1 MTGSNNG
8 FVGVTVDD
16 LLPYV
21 RDGLTCREVA
31 REFNRSRYA
40 LVMHLRKYG
49 LSFMDLQ
56 VMVKQEEKNMGER

>member
-1 MTGSNNG
+1 MTGCDG

-21 RDGLTCREVA
+21 RQGLTCKEVA

-40 LVMHLRKYG
+40 LVMHLRKKYG

-56 VMVKQEEKNMGER
+56 VMVMNEDKIED

>member
-1 MTGSNNG
+1 MTDG

-40 LVMHLRKYG
+40 LVMHLRKFG

-56 VMVKQEEKNMGER
+56 IIVKQEENNNGE

>member
-40 LVMHLRKYG
+40 LVMHLRKFG

-56 VMVKQEEKNMGER
+56 VMVKQEEKNMEE

>member
-1 MTGSNNG
+1 MTGSGDG

-21 RDGLTCREVA
+21 RRGLTCREVA

-40 LVMHLRKYG
+40 LNKHLRKFG

-56 VMVKQEEKNMGER
+56 VMVRNEDKMEDK

>member
-1 MTGSNNG
+1 MTGSSDG

-40 LVMHLRKYG
+40 LVMHLKKKYG

-56 VMVKQEEKNMGER
+56 VMVMNEDKMED

>member
-1 MTGSNNG
+1 MVHGDG

-40 LVMHLRKYG
+40 LVLHLRKNFG
-49 LSFMDLQ
+49 MSFMDLQ
-56 VMVKQEEKNMGER
+56 VMVKNEEKNVED

>member
-1 MTGSNNG
+1 MRG
-8 FVGVTVDD
+8 FEGVTVED

-21 RDGLTCREVA
+21 RQGLTCREVA

-40 LVMHLRKYG
+40 LVMHLRKFG

-56 VMVKQEEKNMGER
+56 VMVMNEDKKMMED

>member
-40 LVMHLRKYG
+40 LVMHLRKFG

-56 VMVKQEEKNMGER
+56 VMVKQEERNMED

>member
-1 MTGSNNG
+1 MRG
-8 FVGVTVDD
+8 FEGVTVED

-21 RDGLTCREVA
+21 RQGLTCREVA

-40 LVMHLRKYG
+40 LVMHLRKFG

-56 VMVKQEEKNMGER
+56 VMVKQEEKNMEE

>member
-1 MTGSNNG
+1 MSGSNNG

-21 RDGLTCREVA
+21 RRGLTCREVA

-40 LVMHLRKYG
+40 LVMHLKKKYG

-56 VMVKQEEKNMGER
+56 VMVKNEDKK